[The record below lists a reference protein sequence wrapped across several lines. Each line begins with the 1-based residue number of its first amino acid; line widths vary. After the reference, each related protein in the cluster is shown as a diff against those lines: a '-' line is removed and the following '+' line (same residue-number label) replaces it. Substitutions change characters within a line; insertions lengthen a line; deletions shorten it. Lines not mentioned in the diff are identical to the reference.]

1 MKIEFF
7 ETEVGLNKKAAQ
19 GGIYHIE
26 LLDVKTG
33 QAISLYI
40 GESVWCIERCGTH
53 LYKLFNNPNYLG
65 LTEDDLTN
73 NNLCLRFSMLEEI
86 DNKKSILGVGSYK
99 KIELEYIKDKKPL
112 TQLRTSDRQ
121 IRNISDKVKK
131 VQDEMKR
138 YKFI

>member
-1 MKIEFF
+1 MWDQE
-7 ETEVGLNKKAAQ
+7 
-19 GGIYHIE
+19 
-26 LLDVKTG
+26 
-33 QAISLYI
+33 
-40 GESVWCIERCGTH
+40 
-53 LYKLFNNPNYLG
+53 
-65 LTEDDLTN
+65 
-73 NNLCLRFSMLEEI
+73 